1 MDVNCRTCP
10 PYERMHLEIIIYVM
24 IHESALNFLL
34 KRVILKFSC
43 TLVLFFK
50 IASVS
55 QCIGKLMS
63 IPIVGTLK
71 DFNMYQLKAHS
82 REHKLVRNILLATLC
97 MVKKFHFNLSILTK
111 GHSHKVLV
119 MRKDP

>member
-34 KRVILKFSC
+34 KRVMLKLSC

-71 DFNMYQLKAHS
+71 DF
-82 REHKLVRNILLATLC
+82 
-97 MVKKFHFNLSILTK
+97 
-111 GHSHKVLV
+111 
-119 MRKDP
+119 